1 MLNRVKHLVSEQ
13 SSVNNSST
21 RILYNFQLSTYYSL
35 LKTYY
40 LSKGNKGNS
49 FFSLCALCDSLR
61 VLSG

>member
-35 LKTYY
+35 LIT
-40 LSKGNKGNS
+40 
-49 FFSLCALCDSLR
+49 
-61 VLSG
+61 

>member
-35 LKTYY
+35 LITHYLKLTTCQKVTNVTLFYTYY
-40 LSKGNKGNS
+40 FLP
-49 FFSLCALCDSLR
+49 SL
-61 VLSG
+61 